1 MSLHTDHRALIAV
14 AVAGFVTLTL
24 IIGVLPAF
32 EVQKTGPH
40 PGAPALEAL
49 ELRRRELYLLQGCGF
64 CHTQF
69 VRSLPVDKPYGRGSV
84 AEDYALEDPPL
95 LETQRTGPDLANVG
109 VRQPSELWN
118 LIHLY
123 NPRAVVPQS
132 VMPGYP
138 WYFDEKDQAEPNET
152 VVPIPAGYA
161 PRGKVVVATEDA
173 LALVR
178 YLQWLK
184 QPEVNR

>member
-1 MSLHTDHRALIAV
+1 MSLHTDHRALVAV
-14 AVAGFVTLTL
+14 AVGGLVALTL

-40 PGAPALEAL
+40 LGAHALEAL
-49 ELRRRELYLLQGCGF
+49 ERRGRELYLREGCGF

-84 AEDYALEDPPL
+84 PEDYALEDPPL
-95 LETQRTGPDLANVG
+95 LGTQRTGPDLANVG
-109 VRQPSELWN
+109 VRQPSEMWN

-138 WYFDEKDQAEPNET
+138 WYFEEKDQAAPNET
-152 VVPIPAGYA
+152 VVPVPASYA
-161 PRGKVVVATEDA
+161 PRAKVVVATEDA

-184 QPEVNR
+184 QPEVKR